1 MDSIK
6 TQVINILIKELII
19 DKNYTPAD
27 LSLDLLQN
35 NMIDSL
41 NIITLIP
48 LFEEAFN
55 ITFDSDDILG
65 KNWMTINAIVN
76 TITQKLNTKENKNGR

>member
-19 DKNYTPAD
+19 DKNYTQAD

-48 LFEEAFN
+48 LFEETFN

-76 TITQKLNTKENKNGR
+76 TITQKLNTKEIKNER

>member
-1 MDSIK
+1 MDNIK
-6 TQVINILIKELII
+6 TEVINILIKELII
-19 DKNYTPAD
+19 DKDYTQAD
-27 LSLDLLQN
+27 LDLDLLQN

-48 LFEEAFN
+48 LFEEKFN
-55 ITFDSDDILG
+55 IEFDSDDILG

-76 TITQKLNTKENKNGR
+76 TITQKIRPSGQ

>member
-19 DKNYTPAD
+19 DKNYTQAD

-48 LFEEAFN
+48 LFEETFN

-76 TITQKLNTKENKNGR
+76 TITQKLNPKENKNGR